1 MSIIVDMIAKSAMKC
16 NSGELSCVYIIKVFL
31 VKVLQRKLGQSFLG
45 QVRLFTLSKL
55 FEGLVQA
62 ITENALK
69 SSKYVN
75 ISH

>member
-1 MSIIVDMIAKSAMKC
+1 MPHLLEVLNVMRSMAVQSIKLRLHYQS
-16 NSGELSCVYIIKVFL
+16 FL
-31 VKVLQRKLGQSFLG
+31 GQSPSKKLGQIFLG

-55 FEGLVQA
+55 FEELVQK